1 MSVRKILPWL
11 LAAAVAALL
20 LYFPKLRYCFG
31 NDPAFETTIRDF
43 TQFMCSDCQADKEGK
58 ITVTGEDP
66 WIWILGEERYIGK
79 AVFSW
84 GEKEES
90 APDVKLYYDEGQG
103 FSDQLTKRA
112 KTENGRTVVYLQKE
126 AEKLRVDFEGL
137 EKGENFILESI
148 VKPLYGNILRHTERN
163 IYIR

>member
-31 NDPAFETTIRDF
+31 NDLAFETTIRDF

-66 WIWILGEERYIGK
+66 WIWILGKSGISERQCFPG
-79 AVFSW
+79 
-84 GEKEES
+84 
-90 APDVKLYYDEGQG
+90 
-103 FSDQLTKRA
+103 A
-112 KTENGRTVVYLQKE
+112 KK
-126 AEKLRVDFEGL
+126 KSLR
-137 EKGENFILESI
+137 
-148 VKPLYGNILRHTERN
+148 RM
-163 IYIR
+163 